1 MFWRVHGLDLFG
13 IKEMCLGFRFVEK
26 LDQEGQRARALD
38 LLLVL
43 RVHPGVALRGSRF
56 RVWGFRG

>member
-43 RVHPGVALRGSRF
+43 RVHSGEGLSG
-56 RVWGFRG
+56 